1 MNLRILKSS
10 VTNPW
15 FNLATEDWIFQALD
29 ANSHTLFLWRNSET
43 VVIGRSQNPWVEC
56 KIDKMEADDIFL
68 ARRQSGGGAVF
79 HDLGNTNFTFLSP
92 KDSYDQDA
100 NFTII
105 INALKKLGIEADLSG
120 RNDMQV
126 GDKKIS
132 GSAFKHA
139 ADRSF
144 HHGTLLVNANMQK
157 LGDYL
162 NPHPLKLKAKFHHVI
177 VATGVVPR
185 SLIGKLEGADLPQVM
200 SYAELLSGEKSVGDT
215 VAVIGAGGIGFDVS
229 EYLTARHGQPLDE
242 LGPELLK
249 DPNYRPKAQSVSEWR
264 EEWGVTEDTDYQT
277 DGGLTKPEA
286 IQPIRQVY
294 LMQRTKGR
302 LGSGLNKTTGWVHR
316 AHVKSHGVIQVSG
329 AQYNKITNEGIWITN
344 NQGQTQLLRVDS
356 VVVCAGQESVVELM
370 PNVGDAPDAQY
381 HLIGGAKL
389 AAELDAK
396 RAIRDGAEVAAQI

>member
-1 MNLRILKSS
+1 MNLRILKSA

-56 KIDKMEADDIFL
+56 KIDKMEADDVFL

-92 KDSYDQDA
+92 KDSYDQEA

-105 INALKKLGIEADLSG
+105 INALKKLGIDAELSG

-132 GSAFKHA
+132 GNAFKHA

-162 NPHPLKLKAKFHHVI
+162 NPHPLKLKAKGI
-177 VATGVVPR
+177 
-185 SLIGKLEGADLPQVM
+185 
-200 SYAELLSGEKSVGDT
+200 KSVRARVANLVEFNKDINHENLSDAIIEAFCEYYGETAPVEALDEASLAKQPT
-215 VAVIGAGGIGFDVS
+215 LNKYYEQMADWNWRFGKTPEFSHHIETRFDWGIIDMHLDVKQAVITDVVIFSDALNVELIDLLQQTLADVKYNKDDIKVRFNELIQGYPELTAQIDDVS
-229 EYLTARHGQPLDE
+229 KWLI
-242 LGPELLK
+242 
-249 DPNYRPKAQSVSEWR
+249 SE
-264 EEWGVTEDTDYQT
+264 
-277 DGGLTKPEA
+277 
-286 IQPIRQVY
+286 
-294 LMQRTKGR
+294 M
-302 LGSGLNKTTGWVHR
+302 
-316 AHVKSHGVIQVSG
+316 
-329 AQYNKITNEGIWITN
+329 EG
-344 NQGQTQLLRVDS
+344 
-356 VVVCAGQESVVELM
+356 
-370 PNVGDAPDAQY
+370 
-381 HLIGGAKL
+381 
-389 AAELDAK
+389 
-396 RAIRDGAEVAAQI
+396 